1 MLCDSRWVKKSKNPL
16 KIRLSAV
23 DFESGLLAK
32 ENVDDC
38 WARVFAASPEHWA
51 NKRLLQATSLT
62 FRILLQE
69 TGSVSWSRVKK
80 NLGVFCLRLCVCVC
94 VCVCV
99 PLCVCAWCAVGAVCL
114 CVCVCARRVLLF
126 YVCLVCSWCCV
137 SCVSPFVVVSSF
149 CFGCVL
155 TVAYVARG
163 ILSQR
168 ESRVLRYGE
177 ET

>member
-99 PLCVCAWCAVGAVCL
+99 CAPVCVCLVCCWCCVPLCVCVRAACTAVL
-114 CVCVCARRVLLF
+114 CVLGVLL
-126 YVCLVCSWCCV
+126 
-137 SCVSPFVVVSSF
+137 
-149 CFGCVL
+149 
-155 TVAYVARG
+155 
-163 ILSQR
+163 
-168 ESRVLRYGE
+168 VLRELCQSVCGCLKLLFWMCLDSCICCQRNSISKRIQSFALW
-177 ET
+177 